1 MNKII
6 FDDVEYEFQ
15 IVPRKEKEN
24 DEKCQG
30 VEYAPISTNC
40 SIAAISN
47 VTEASTVPSCVSS
60 VVPTTTTTTTK
71 VKTPKSTFALVV
83 GVIAN
88 ALISVFEIL
97 VNLGVI

>member
-15 IVPRKEKEN
+15 IVPRKEKES
-24 DEKCQG
+24 EKCQKSENFP
-30 VEYAPISTNC
+30 VATVC
-40 SIAAISN
+40 SASVASN

-60 VVPTTTTTTTK
+60 VVPTTTTTTK

>member
-15 IVPRKEKEN
+15 IVPRKEKES
-24 DEKCQG
+24 EKCQKSENFP
-30 VEYAPISTNC
+30 VATVFSA
-40 SIAAISN
+40 SVASN

>member
-15 IVPRKEKEN
+15 IVPTRKRKENGECLNVEN
-24 DEKCQG
+24 
-30 VEYAPISTNC
+30 VPISTGG

-60 VVPTTTTTTTK
+60 VVPTTTTTK
-71 VKTPKSTFALVV
+71 VKTPKTTFALVV

-88 ALISVFEIL
+88 ALISVFEML